1 MVVTM
6 FKEKEALNNRNGG
19 FVNMGLL
26 RILNPLCSLLSKRN
40 LRSVITIGCVVRLFK
55 MAFAPLRVGLEN
67 NTRDVMARQAEGL
80 V

>member
-1 MVVTM
+1 MTI
-6 FKEKEALNNRNGG
+6 KDKTIDNWYSGY
-19 FVNMGLL
+19 VNMGFLRVLQPLSNLL
-26 RILNPLCSLLSKRN
+26 FESN
-40 LRSVITIGCVVRLFK
+40 LPSVIGASRFVGLTN

>member
-1 MVVTM
+1 
-6 FKEKEALNNRNGG
+6 
-19 FVNMGLL
+19 MGLL
-26 RILNPLCSLLSKRN
+26 KVLNPLCSLLSERN
-40 LRSVITIGCVVRLFK
+40 LRSVIFVGCDMHLTR